1 MQKGITVQMDFP
13 FLHPS
18 RLFPSSFVFPF
29 LPSSDLEHGSEVK
42 IRHIQ
47 ESVQFN
53 LSVVSDSL
61 WPMDCS
67 IPGLPHHHQL
77 PGLVASCPSNRW
89 CLPTISSSVVSFS
102 SCFQSFPASGYFP
115 MTQFFVSGSQS
126 IGASASVLPINMQD
140 LLPLGL
146 TGLISLQSKGLS
158 GVFSSTTIRFGTS
171 LLFHVQFSLLL
182 LDLHTDFSGGR

>member
-1 MQKGITVQMDFP
+1 M
-13 FLHPS
+13 
-18 RLFPSSFVFPF
+18 
-29 LPSSDLEHGSEVK
+29 

-47 ESVQFN
+47 ESVQFS

-67 IPGLPHHHQL
+67 IPGLPLHHQL
-77 PGLVASCPSNRW
+77 PGLVASCPLNWW

-102 SCFQSFPASGYFP
+102 SCLQSFPASGYFP